1 LKLTVRFKSNNGEI
15 MDLISENK
23 IGIVKGTVIED
34 AAENSFKGETNE
46 VGLYLAMAKQ
56 AQREGYPEIGEVL
69 EKIAFEEAWHAAGYA
84 ELTGKIF
91 ISTKENLQ
99 RMLTGEEGA
108 NKFKRESALKSKEAG
123 IDEAHDFFDV
133 SARDEARH
141 ARALKGMLD
150 RYFN

>member
-1 LKLTVRFKSNNGEI
+1 ME
-15 MDLISENK
+15 LISENK
-23 IGIVKGTVIED
+23 IGIVKGTVMEE
-34 AAENSFKGETNE
+34 ATENSFKGETGE

-56 AQREGYPEIGEVL
+56 AQREGYPEIGVVL

-84 ELTGKIF
+84 ELAGKIS

-99 RMLTGEEGA
+99 RMLKGEEGA

-141 ARALKGMLD
+141 AKALKGILE
-150 RYFN
+150 RYF

>member
-1 LKLTVRFKSNNGEI
+1 ME
-15 MDLISENK
+15 LISENK
-23 IGIVKGTVIED
+23 IGIVKGTVMEE
-34 AAENSFKGETNE
+34 AAENSFKGETGE

-56 AQREGYPEIGEVL
+56 AQREGYPEIGVVL

-84 ELTGKIF
+84 ELAGKIS

-99 RMLTGEEGA
+99 KMLKGEEGA
-108 NKFKRESALKSKEAG
+108 NKFKRESALKSKETG

-141 ARALKGMLD
+141 AKVLKGILE
-150 RYFN
+150 RYF

>member
-1 LKLTVRFKSNNGEI
+1 ME
-15 MDLISENK
+15 LISENK
-23 IGIVKGTVIED
+23 IGIVKGTVIEE
-34 AAENSFKGETNE
+34 AAEINFKGETGE

-84 ELTGKIF
+84 ELAGKIS

-99 RMLTGEEGA
+99 RMINGEEGA

-141 ARALKGMLD
+141 ARALKEMLD
-150 RYFN
+150 RYFSK

>member
-1 LKLTVRFKSNNGEI
+1 ME
-15 MDLISENK
+15 LISEDK
-23 IGIVKGTVIED
+23 IGIVKGTVMEE
-34 AAENSFKGETNE
+34 AAENSFKGETGE
-46 VGLYLAMAKQ
+46 IGLYLAMAKQ
-56 AQREGYPEIGEVL
+56 AQREGYPDIGEVM

-84 ELTGKIF
+84 ELAGKIS

-99 RMLTGEEGA
+99 RMLKGEEGA

-141 ARALKGMLD
+141 AKALKGILE
-150 RYFN
+150 RHF